1 MLDAEML
8 EYTIA
13 GFALGI
19 IILAR
24 LAQGFG
30 LPILLIGVFLLVV
43 GLVINAGV
51 VPTIDTNLNVSV
63 ENEEAALV
71 LVGMVGFFA
80 ALAGAYYFWK
90 KRKKS
95 KEEVSGDMLEE

>member
-1 MLDAEML
+1 ML
-8 EYTIA
+8 TPRS
-13 GFALGI
+13 FT
-19 IILAR
+19 
-24 LAQGFG
+24 
-30 LPILLIGVFLLVV
+30 LPILLTGVFLFVV
-43 GLVINAGV
+43 GLLINAGV
-51 VPTIDTNLNVSV
+51 A
-63 ENEEAALV
+63 AALV